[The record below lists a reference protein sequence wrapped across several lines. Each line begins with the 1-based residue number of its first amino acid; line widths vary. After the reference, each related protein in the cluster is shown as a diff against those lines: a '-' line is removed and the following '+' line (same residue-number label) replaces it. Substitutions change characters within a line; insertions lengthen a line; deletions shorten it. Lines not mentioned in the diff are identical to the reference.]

1 MKASQLIKELQ
12 ELVDEHGDQD
22 VRYDCDIHEDQMVSD
37 VVIYESFGDIGS
49 PSCVVEFYLQ

>member
-22 VRYDCDIHEDQMVSD
+22 VNFDSLLGYNQTVMKVVAYDE
-37 VVIYESFGDIGS
+37 YEGQPITTEA
-49 PSCVVEFYLQ
+49 VEFFLH